1 MDDSGLRWIV
11 TDTCSGFDHEAVLR
25 WRLCTG
31 DWRQEGASLIGPM
44 ATLQVHSDQP
54 LTRIELG
61 SGWESQ
67 HYGEKSSLP
76 VLEICVGQAPGT
88 LTTSFPLLG

>member
-1 MDDSGLRWIV
+1 
-11 TDTCSGFDHEAVLR
+11 
-25 WRLCTG
+25 
-31 DWRQEGASLIGPM
+31 M
-44 ATLQVHSDQP
+44 ATLQVYSDQP

-76 VLEICVGQAPGT
+76 VLEICVGQAPVT
-88 LTTSFPLLG
+88 LTTSFHLIC

>member
-11 TDTCSGFDHEAVLR
+11 TDTCSGWTTKQFCA
-25 WRLCTG
+25 G
-31 DWRQEGASLIGPM
+31 DLAGLGQEGASLIGPM
-44 ATLQVHSDQP
+44 ATLQVYSDQP

-76 VLEICVGQAPGT
+76 VLEICVGQAPVT
-88 LTTSFPLLG
+88 LTTSFHLIG